1 MKGGFHFMKS
11 IRRGLALFM
20 AGLLAIT
27 PLRVNATE
35 VDEVTVGNAL
45 EMETY
50 VSENEVS
57 VLTTEDVE
65 DAVEET
71 ADMIIYNTG
80 NHEYSV
86 ASSDTQGADAV
97 FAEDGSYTINIP
109 EEDPFFPYEVQFK
122 CGDSVT
128 YEWFMNPN
136 DSVQV
141 GGHTFRVNANFT
153 GEVLTQLTLNI
164 AGSTVVVYPEE
175 KKYINETVLDE
186 ESLLPL
192 HTTKIE
198 EINLSN
204 YTPMDLKRVAVSE
217 ALAGYASLNTT
228 DKIAWCM
235 DIHYSYD
242 GYPEDNNRDEDY
254 IFADADGYFDLSYPA
269 LCGWETQGWTMIITD
284 NQLKSDATRYDVP
297 CCYTKANA
305 ANWLVPV
312 AYLQRG
318 DGTRSEITPIK
329 SKKYVKY
336 GGYAW
341 NASSYG
347 MGNTGFS
354 QYMNIDEEI
363 FDVIDAVLATDKDA
377 GVYWGYKINDTF
389 SNKNKY
395 ASLKAYNGK
404 YTSVSEAVQGLDV
417 TSLIFAEDMT
427 QKDAG
432 YQFTSLGNSY
442 TITLVSFDESGNALA
457 CMPVWFSIDG
467 INNSSDNH
475 SFVLST
481 TGTHA
486 YTSTGFMVNCDDS
499 YYILQYDSNSGV
511 ETLKI
516 SLYRDTPTY
525 YEYVVKLSSSYYK
538 NIDAIYLGYYDTK
551 EAAENAGAVNLKS
564 DFTGDGYKANY
575 DGGLPLTLVKSDGT
589 VQKANI
595 SVYESSKT
603 RESGATG
610 VTFYGFK
617 DKDGNIIRAY
627 QLPNSPYDDNYA
639 DQSYLTYLVD
649 ASVDTS
655 HLKPLFTCD
664 EGINLYSSD
673 GNTLEVSGKSEH
685 DFSNEAIAYTSSA
698 ENKINQQNY
707 WLKVI
712 KVAEGSSALYVSN
725 FANKDAVQYYGD
737 GVLRG
742 TREIISDDYHD
753 IFVINYGTESIDN
766 ISVELNSDALT
777 LDDYWTYNGNYS
789 LAGANP
795 ETFGTTTETINS
807 DGSSLYRYTKSATRP
822 SNISKLRLHIKED
835 YKGDI
840 VGTLTIKSGNKTLVE
855 LTLTGTTKNASIT
868 TTSIRTA
875 VKYVPFGMMIQ
886 NDNKYKSNKVS
897 YYLKDGKLPEGVVI
911 KPNGELYGVP
921 LESGEFRFTIRLYD
935 STGNS
940 DEKTFT
946 WTVLDNTDQ
955 DVDNQNDTGYS
966 PTEKVPYALSDGSL
980 NDEYLYV
987 SPGTYDQFIAVY
999 LDGQKLISGKDY
1011 TSESGSTR
1019 ITIKGQTLASK
1030 GNGTHTIGVEFRTE
1044 QKTGELKASAQNYT
1058 YNTGTSTIVTPPSES
1073 ETNET
1078 TVPSTNQNPAPAS
1091 NPTPAPSNTVVAI
1104 STSYTVQSGDTL
1116 WKIAQKVY
1124 GNGALWNKI
1133 YADNKASIKDPN
1145 KIYAGQVIMIYPI
1158 VGDGTVITSGN
1169 STGNYVVQSG
1179 DTLWKIAKKKY
1190 GRSSKW
1196 RKIYEA
1202 NKSTMSDPNKL
1213 RVGQVIVLPD

>member
-1 MKGGFHFMKS
+1 MKS
-11 IRRGLALFM
+11 IRRGIALLM

-35 VDEVTVGNAL
+35 VGEMTVGDAL

-57 VLTTEDVE
+57 VLSTEDVE
-65 DAVEET
+65 DAVEEIS
-71 ADMIIYNTG
+71 DMIIYNTG

-86 ASSDTQGADAV
+86 ASSDEQGADAV

-122 CGDSVT
+122 YGDSIT

-136 DSVQV
+136 DSVQI
-141 GGHTFRVNANFT
+141 GGHTFRVNADFT

-175 KKYINETVLDE
+175 KEYTNEAVLSE

-192 HTTKIE
+192 HTIKIE

-228 DKIAWCM
+228 DKIAWKYYAS
-235 DIHYSYD
+235 DSGIYNYTENTYD
-242 GYPEDNNRDEDY
+242 PMQYVV
-254 IFADADGYFDLSYPA
+254 ADADGYFDLSYPA
-269 LCGWETQGWTMIITD
+269 LNGYTTQEWTMIISD

-297 CCYTKANA
+297 CRYTWADD

-312 AYLQRG
+312 VYLQRG
-318 DGTRSEITPIK
+318 DGTRSEITPIE
-329 SKKYVKY
+329 SNTQYY
-336 GGYAW
+336 GRGW
-341 NASSYG
+341 STYG
-347 MGNTGFS
+347 MENVSFE
-354 QYMNIDEEI
+354 QCMYIDREI
-363 FDVIDAVLATDKDA
+363 FDAIDAVLATDKDA

-395 ASLKAYNGK
+395 ASLKAYNGE
-404 YTSVSEAVQGLDV
+404 YTNVSEAVKGLDV
-417 TSLIFAEDMT
+417 TGLIFAGDMA
-427 QKDAG
+427 QKDVG
-432 YQFTSLGNSY
+432 YQFTRLGNSYY
-442 TITLVSFDESGNALA
+442 TITLVSFDEAGNALA
-457 CMPVWFSIDG
+457 CMPVSFYING
-467 INNSSDNH
+467 INQSNGSNQH

-516 SLYRDTPTY
+516 PLYRDTPTY
-525 YEYVVKLSSSYYK
+525 YEYVVKLSSFDYED
-538 NIDAIYLGYYDTK
+538 IDAIYLGYYDTK
-551 EAAENAGAVNLKS
+551 EAAESAGAVNLKS
-564 DFTGDGYKANY
+564 DFTSDGYKANY
-575 DGGLPLTLVKSDGT
+575 NGGLPLTFVKSDGT

-595 SVYESSKT
+595 SVYETTVT
-603 RESGATG
+603 RGSGATG

-627 QLPNSPYDDNYA
+627 QLPNSFFDDNYA

-673 GNTLEVSGKSEH
+673 GNTLEVSGISEH

-742 TREIISDDYHD
+742 TREIVSDNYHD
-753 IFVINYGTESIDN
+753 IFVINYGTEAIDN

-795 ETFGTTTETINS
+795 ETFGTTTETIYS
-807 DGSSLYRYTKSATRP
+807 DGSYGYTYNVSDTRP
-822 SNISKLRLHIKED
+822 SNISKLRLHVNPNYCGEIA
-835 YKGDI
+835 
-840 VGTLTIKSGNKTLVE
+840 GTLTIKSGNKTLVE

-897 YYLKDGKLPEGVVI
+897 YYLKDGKLPKGVVI

-921 LESGEFRFTIRLYD
+921 LESGEFRFTICLSD
-935 STGNS
+935 STIGDP

-1030 GNGTHTIGVEFRTE
+1030 GDGTHTIGVEFRTE
-1044 QKTGELKASAQNYT
+1044 QKTGELKASAQNYI
-1058 YNTGTSTIVTPPSES
+1058 YNTGTSTVVTPP
-1073 ETNET
+1073 NET
-1078 TVPSTNQNPAPAS
+1078 TETVVVDNTPAA
-1091 NPTPAPSNTVVAI
+1091 APSNTVVAI
-1104 STSYTVQSGDTL
+1104 STAYTVQPGDTL

-1133 YADNKASIKDPN
+1133 YADNKATIKDPN
-1145 KIYAGQVIMIYPI
+1145 KIYVGQVIMIYPN
-1158 VGDGTVITSGN
+1158 VGDGTVITSVN

-1190 GRSSKW
+1190 GKSSKW

>member
-1 MKGGFHFMKS
+1 MKS
-11 IRRGLALFM
+11 IRRGIALLM
-20 AGLLAIT
+20 VGLLAIT

-35 VDEVTVGNAL
+35 VGEMTVGDAL
-45 EMETY
+45 EMETN

-57 VLTTEDVE
+57 ALIEETEDV
-65 DAVEET
+65 VEEN
-71 ADMIIYNTG
+71 ADVIIYNTG

-86 ASSDTQGADAV
+86 ASSDEQGADAV

-122 CGDSVT
+122 YGESVT

-175 KKYINETVLDE
+175 KEYTNETVLGE

-192 HTTKIE
+192 NKPLDKPISLKLE
-198 EINLSN
+198 N
-204 YTPMDLKRVAVSE
+204 YSPMDLKRVAVSQ
-217 ALAGYASLNTT
+217 ALAGNVALNTT
-228 DKIAWCM
+228 DKIAWKYYESDRGIYNYTENTYDSM
-235 DIHYSYD
+235 EYSVVD
-242 GYPEDNNRDEDY
+242 SN
-254 IFADADGYFDLSYPA
+254 GYFDLSYLA
-269 LCGWETQGWTMIITD
+269 LNGRKSQKLTLIISD
-284 NQLKSDATRYDVP
+284 NQLKADADQYDVS
-297 CCYTKANA
+297 CTFTIADD

-312 AYLQRG
+312 AYLQRA
-318 DGTRSEITPIK
+318 DGTRSEIIPIESDGI
-329 SKKYVKY
+329 SKIN
-336 GGYAW
+336 GWGW
-341 NASSYG
+341 SLSSG
-347 MGNTGFS
+347 RKESGFS
-354 QYMNIDEEI
+354 QFIYIENDV
-363 FDVIDAVLATDKDA
+363 FDAIDAVLATDKDA
-377 GVYWGYKINDTF
+377 GVYWGFKINDTF
-389 SNKNKY
+389 LNKNKY

-404 YTSVSEAVQGLDV
+404 YTNVSEAVQGLDV
-417 TSLIFAEDMT
+417 TSLIFPEDMT

-432 YQFTSLGNSY
+432 YQFSKIGNFDY
-442 TITLVSFDESGNALA
+442 YITLVSFDEAGNALA
-457 CMPVWFSIDG
+457 CMPVRFWING
-467 INNSSDNH
+467 INKSNSSDNH
-475 SFVLST
+475 SFVLSK

-486 YTSTGFMVNCDDS
+486 YTSTGFMVTYNNSS
-499 YYILQYDSNSGV
+499 YYELQYDSNSGV

-516 SLYRDTPTY
+516 PLYRDTPTY
-525 YEYVVKLSSSYYK
+525 YEYVVKLSSSDYED
-538 NIDAIYLGYYDTK
+538 IDAIYLGYYDTK
-551 EAAENAGAVNLKS
+551 ESAESAGAVNLKS

-575 DGGLPLTLVKSDGT
+575 NGGLPLTFVKSDGT

-595 SVYESSKT
+595 SVYESSQT
-603 RESGATG
+603 RGSGNTG
-610 VTFYGFK
+610 VEFYGFK

-627 QLPNSPYDDNYA
+627 QLPNSFYDDDYA
-639 DQSYLTYLVD
+639 DQSYLTFLVD

-712 KVAEGSSALYVSN
+712 KVSEGASALYVSN

-742 TREIISDDYHD
+742 TREIISYDYHD

-766 ISVELNSDALT
+766 ISVELNSDALI

-795 ETFGTTTETINS
+795 ETFGTTTETISS
-807 DGSSLYRYTKSATRP
+807 DGSPRYTYTKSETRP
-822 SNISKLRLHIKED
+822 SNISKLRLHIKKD
-835 YKGDI
+835 YYGDI
-840 VGTLTIKSGNKTLVE
+840 AGTLTIKSGNKTLVE

-897 YYLKDGKLPEGVVI
+897 YYLEDGKLPEGIVI

-921 LESGEFRFTIRLYD
+921 LESGEFRFTISLSD
-935 STGNS
+935 STIGDP

-987 SPGTYDQFIAVY
+987 SPGTYDQFIDVY

-1030 GNGTHTIGVEFRTE
+1030 GDGTHTIGVEFRTE
-1044 QKTGELKASAQNYT
+1044 QKNGELKASAQNYT
-1058 YNTGTSTIVTPPSES
+1058 YNTGKSTVVTPP
-1073 ETNET
+1073 NET
-1078 TVPSTNQNPAPAS
+1078 TETVVVDNTPAA
-1091 NPTPAPSNTVVAI
+1091 APSNTVVAI
-1104 STSYTVQSGDTL
+1104 STAYTVQPGDTL

-1133 YADNKASIKDPN
+1133 YADNKATIKDPN
-1145 KIYAGQVIMIYPI
+1145 KIYVGQVIMIYPI
-1158 VGDGTVITSGN
+1158 VGDGTVITSVN

-1190 GRSSKW
+1190 GKSSKW

>member
-1 MKGGFHFMKS
+1 MKS
-11 IRRGLALFM
+11 IRRGIALLM

-35 VDEVTVGNAL
+35 VGEMTVGDAL

-57 VLTTEDVE
+57 VLSTEDVE
-65 DAVEET
+65 DAVEEIS
-71 ADMIIYNTG
+71 DMIIYNTG

-86 ASSDTQGADAV
+86 ASSDAQGADAV

-175 KKYINETVLDE
+175 KEYTNEAVLNE

-192 HTTKIE
+192 HTTDIS
-198 EINLSN
+198 IDLSN
-204 YTPMDLKRVAVSE
+204 FTPMDLKRVAVSE

-228 DKIAWCM
+228 DKIAWKYYAS
-235 DIHYSYD
+235 DYGAYNYTENNYD
-242 GYPEDNNRDEDY
+242 SMQY
-254 IFADADGYFDLSYPA
+254 IVVDANGCFDLSYPA
-269 LCGWETQGWTMIITD
+269 LNGSTKQTLTLIITD
-284 NQLKSDATRYDVP
+284 NQLKADANQYDVS
-297 CCYTKANA
+297 CTLTDAED

-312 AYLQRG
+312 AYLQRA
-318 DGTRSEITPIK
+318 DGTRSEITPIE
-329 SKKYVKY
+329 SN
-336 GGYAW
+336 GIDGWGW
-341 NASSYG
+341 NISSYG
-347 MGNTGFS
+347 VEDSGFS
-354 QYMNIDEEI
+354 QRIYIENNV
-363 FDVIDAVLATDKDA
+363 FDAIDAVLATDKDA
-377 GVYWGYKINDTF
+377 SVYWGFKINDNF

-417 TSLIFAEDMT
+417 TSLIFFEDMT
-427 QKDAG
+427 QKDVG
-432 YQFTSLGNSY
+432 YQFSKIGNIDY
-442 TITLVSFDESGNALA
+442 YITLVSFDEAGNALA
-457 CMPVWFSIDG
+457 CMPVRFWIQG
-467 INNSSDNH
+467 KNLTNASDNH
-475 SFVLST
+475 SYVLSKK
-481 TGTHA
+481 GTYA
-486 YTSTGFMVNCDDS
+486 YTSTGFMVSVASSS
-499 YYILQYDSNSGV
+499 YYELQYDSSTEV

-516 SLYRDTPTY
+516 PLYRDIPTY
-525 YEYVVKLSSSYYK
+525 YEYVVKLSSSDYED
-538 NIDAIYLGYYDTK
+538 IDAIYLGYYDTK
-551 EAAENAGAVNLKS
+551 EAAESAGAVNLKS
-564 DFTGDGYKANY
+564 DFTSDGYKANY
-575 DGGLPLTLVKSDGT
+575 NGGLPLTFVKSDGT

-595 SVYESSKT
+595 SVYETTVT
-603 RESGATG
+603 RGSGATG

-627 QLPNSPYDDNYA
+627 QLPNSFFDDNYA

-673 GNTLEVSGKSEH
+673 GNTLEVSGISEH

-742 TREIISDDYHD
+742 TREIVSYNYHD
-753 IFVINYGTESIDN
+753 IFVINYGTEAIDN

-795 ETFGTTTETINS
+795 ETFGTTTETIYS
-807 DGSSLYRYTKSATRP
+807 DGSYGYTYNVSDTRP
-822 SNISKLRLHIKED
+822 SNISKLRLHVNPNYCGEIS
-835 YKGDI
+835 
-840 VGTLTIKSGNKTLVE
+840 GTLTIKSGNKTLVE
-855 LTLTGTTKNASIT
+855 LTLTGTTKSASIT
-868 TTSIRTA
+868 TSSIRTA

-897 YYLKDGKLPEGVVI
+897 YSLVNGKLPEGVVI

-921 LESGEFRFTIRLYD
+921 LESGEFRFAIRLSD

-940 DEKTFT
+940 DEKTYT
-946 WTVLDNTDQ
+946 WTVLNNTDQ
-955 DVDNQNDTGYS
+955 DVDNQNDVGYS

-987 SPGTYDQFIAVY
+987 SPGTYDQFIDVY

-1030 GNGTHTIGVEFRTE
+1030 GDGTHTIGVEFRTE

-1058 YNTGTSTIVTPPSES
+1058 YNTGNSTVVTPP
-1073 ETNET
+1073 NET
-1078 TVPSTNQNPAPAS
+1078 TDTVGVDNTPAA
-1091 NPTPAPSNTVVAI
+1091 APSNTVVAI
-1104 STSYTVQSGDTL
+1104 STAYTVQAGDTL

-1133 YADNKASIKDPN
+1133 YADNKATIKDPN
-1145 KIYAGQVIMIYPI
+1145 KIYVGQVIMIYPI

-1190 GRSSKW
+1190 GKSSKW
-1196 RKIYEA
+1196 RKIYKA